1 MKLGGFGGE
10 RMAAAGVK
18 IMPFSLAEGVVGW
31 TGVLRRLP
39 EIAAL
44 FRKLRRRFKSIR
56 PSAVLLIDN
65 PGFNLR
71 VAKIAAGYGIP
82 VYYYVCPQVWA
93 WGAQRLLKMRRLL
106 TRAFPILPFEEPL
119 FQAFGIRARFV
130 GHPLLE
136 LIPPPAS
143 RPDGAKP
150 WVLLLPGSRRDE
162 IAQHLPVL
170 LEAGR
175 RLAREKPRLGWTIA
189 ATPETSR
196 QISDMARGSGLP
208 DFKIVAGANYALRSR
223 PLLCW
228 TASGT
233 ATLEQ
238 GLLGVP
244 QVVVYRMNPI
254 NWWIIRRMATVS
266 HVCLVNLVLGR
277 QCVTELLQSDFT
289 ADALLAVSR
298 RMLREDGTVARAR
311 KYSRELRDKLAG
323 PGATNTVADTILR
336 DLGF

>member
-1 MKLGGFGGE
+1 
-10 RMAAAGVK
+10 MAAAGVK
-18 IMPFSLAEGVVGW
+18 LMPFSLAEGVVGW
-31 TGVLRRLP
+31 TGVFRRLP
-39 EIAAL
+39 EIVSL
-44 FRKLRRRFKSIR
+44 FRRLRKRLRSIR

-106 TRAFPILPFEEPL
+106 TGAFPILPFEEPL

-136 LIPPPAS
+136 LVPQPPAKPVRARS
-143 RPDGAKP
+143 R
-150 WVLLLPGSRRDE
+150 VLLLPGSRPDE
-162 IAQHLPVL
+162 IAQHLPL
-170 LEAGR
+170 MLEAGR
-175 RLAREKPRLGWTIA
+175 RLARARPELGWTIA
-189 ATPETSR
+189 VTPETSR
-196 QISDMARGSGLP
+196 QISEMALCSPLP
-208 DFKIVAGANYALRSR
+208 DLKIASGADYVLRSR
-223 PLLCW
+223 PSICW

-233 ATLEQ
+233 AALEQ

-254 NWWIIRRMATVS
+254 NWWIIKRMATVS

-277 QCVTELLQSDFT
+277 PCVTELLQADFT
-289 ADALLAVSR
+289 AGALIDVSR
-298 RMLREDGTVARAR
+298 KMLRDGGTAARAR
-311 KYSRELRDKLAG
+311 KYGRELRDRLAG

-336 DLGF
+336 DLDD